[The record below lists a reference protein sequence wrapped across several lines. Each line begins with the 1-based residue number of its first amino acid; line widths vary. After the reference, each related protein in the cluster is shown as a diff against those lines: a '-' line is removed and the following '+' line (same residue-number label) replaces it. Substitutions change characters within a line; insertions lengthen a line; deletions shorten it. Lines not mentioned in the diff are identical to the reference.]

1 MRLGPRCS
9 PAGSPGLQDD
19 VCWTIGY
26 QARRGDKG
34 KAVLR
39 KQNSV
44 TKSYERKARKA
55 DVKYN
60 GHDPNDESDGPIVV
74 HLKTFGRVL
83 GLAAGPHDVS
93 PDFKAYIKR
102 LAAKAGAKRSRTLG
116 ARSAREATALYYST
130 FRREVS
136 IVLARTMSR
145 LMYTRLHL
153 VVYGND
159 NADRTRHQY
168 NRNRSRSDEDD
179 YYNRHGPQVNGI
191 GQPHRHGGRD

>member
-1 MRLGPRCS
+1 M
-9 PAGSPGLQDD
+9 
-19 VCWTIGY
+19 
-26 QARRGDKG
+26 
-34 KAVLR
+34 LR

-102 LAAKAGAKRSRTLG
+102 LAAKAGAKRWRTLG

-130 FRREVS
+130 PHVS
-136 IVLARTMSR
+136 GHTL
-145 LMYTRLHL
+145 
-153 VVYGND
+153 
-159 NADRTRHQY
+159 
-168 NRNRSRSDEDD
+168 
-179 YYNRHGPQVNGI
+179 
-191 GQPHRHGGRD
+191 HRHGLVSDHHGHHHRHRHCHAHNHAGC